1 MSKKIVCL
9 LLFIAIFIGLTGCNQ
24 KTDEDM
30 PKPQESTITENASCN
45 GHPLYGGKASTSYH
59 RFFGSFDE
67 IHTAYEQISQLH
79 DNVHAYAFDSGD
91 MTVFYVLEA
100 KDANNDATDIKD
112 FIANGTNISIDTY
125 ILLDNAC
132 PNQDGTAN
140 GVCLLRTMATFSEH
154 GMSEIENSD
163 VAILKIYSRNNV
175 DIEDR
180 SLLSFQ
186 ISDNISTPSLAYKY
200 DAIYDGTVAFS
211 ILSCVPL
218 DTEITDFIKENIIR
232 LG

>member
-24 KTDEDM
+24 KTDEDI

-45 GHPLYGGKASTSYH
+45 GHPLYGGEASTVYH

-100 KDANNDATDIKD
+100 TNANSDASDILG
-112 FIANGTNISIDTY
+112 FIADGSDISFKTY
-125 ILLDNAC
+125 ILLDKTC
-132 PNQDGTAN
+132 SNQDGESV
-140 GVCLLRTMATFSEH
+140 GVCLIRTMAEFSKH
-154 GMSEIENSD
+154 GLSEIENSD
-163 VAILKIYSRNNV
+163 TAILKIYNQQNV
-175 DIEDR
+175 VIEDA

-186 ISDNISTPSLAYKY
+186 TNENISSPLLAYGY
-200 DAIYDGTVAFS
+200 DVSYNGTLAFR

-218 DTEITDFIKENIIR
+218 NEEITDFIRDNITR